1 MIYLRKLNTEKDIS
15 DEYLSWMNDKDIH
28 QFTEQRHKKHS
39 HKDIKQFILK
49 KNKSNNEFLFGIF
62 LNKDKHVGNIKLG
75 PINSIHKYAVIS
87 YFIGI
92 KNLHNK
98 GLAASAIKKIIAIAR
113 KKGIKKLKAG
123 VYEMNIASIK
133 VLKKN
138 GFHKEGLL
146 KSEYIYKK
154 KRIDCYIFGKS
165 I

>member
-39 HKDIKQFILK
+39 LKDIKKFILE
-49 KNKSNNEFLFGIF
+49 KNKSDNEFLYGIF
-62 LNKDKHVGNIKLG
+62 LDKNKHIGNIKLG
-75 PINSIHKYAVIS
+75 PINFIHKYAVIS

-98 GLAASAIKKIIAIAR
+98 GLTSKAIKKIITIAK

-123 VYEMNIASIK
+123 VYEMNVASVK

-146 KSEYIYKK
+146 KNEYIYKK
-154 KRIDCYIFGKS
+154 KRIDCCIFGKS